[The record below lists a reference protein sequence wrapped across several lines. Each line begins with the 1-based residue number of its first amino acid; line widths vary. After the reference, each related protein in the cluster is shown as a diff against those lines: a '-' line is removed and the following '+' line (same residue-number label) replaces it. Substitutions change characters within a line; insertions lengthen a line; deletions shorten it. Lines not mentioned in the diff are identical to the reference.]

1 MDDDFILPNLIIDE
15 PIFTIFGRNN
25 FENIRFL
32 IFGAAKSKP
41 DVVLN
46 DVLDGNLKVLNDTDV
61 LVYDL

>member
-15 PIFTIFGRNN
+15 PIFTICGRNN